1 MGNKI
6 LKIGGFGF
14 FCPYVPMVVTPAVL
28 GPGRRQKPPRPKKQK
43 GPQPVPEARKPKF
56 RSIDDPWLSF

>member
-14 FCPYVPMVVTPAVL
+14 FCPYVPMVISPVVA
-28 GPGRRQKPPRPKKQK
+28 GPRQQKTRKPKKQK
-43 GPQPVPEARKPKF
+43 GPQPVREARKPKF
-56 RSIDDPWLSF
+56 RSIDDPWLTF